1 MDKATRVLTA
11 ALLRPLNLLAPAA
24 GFALTLADA
33 PWWTFPLSLV
43 PYGAMVYLS
52 ALDRNFVRKALGDAE
67 LAQGVDWDKALAGLR
82 EERLRELLLRLRRSE
97 ESLAREVA
105 ASPEGLREVLA
116 QCLQQLRSAARLGVD
131 LARRVENL
139 DTSLQAMNPHTARQ
153 EAVKR
158 RAWAEAARDHGAQSE
173 FREAAA
179 RLDEAAGSAEALLAL
194 RERTLAQLDNV
205 AASLE
210 SAAVRAVR
218 VRVDG
223 GDAAGQGALQEALR
237 VDVETLRDT
246 LGVFEGAEVEIEAP
260 KRAERGGKR

>member
-11 ALLRPLNLLAPAA
+11 ALLRPLNLVAPAA
-24 GFALTLADA
+24 GLALTLVDA

-52 ALDRNFVRKALGDAE
+52 ALDQKFVRKVLDTAE
-67 LAQGVDWDKALAGLR
+67 VTGGVDWDKALAGIKDEHLR
-82 EERLRELLLRLRRSE
+82 ALLGRLKKSE
-97 ESLAREVA
+97 EALAREVSA
-105 ASPEGLREVLA
+105 APSGLSSVLA
-116 QCLQQLRSAARLGVD
+116 QCLQQLRSAAALGVE

-139 DTSLQAMNPHTARQ
+139 DTSLHAMDPAGSRA
-153 EAVKR
+153 EAGKR
-158 RAWAEAARDHGAQSE
+158 RSWAQSARDEGAKSE
-173 FREAAA
+173 FLEAAA
-179 RLDEAAGSAEALLAL
+179 RLDEAAGSAEALLRL

-223 GDAAGQGALQEALR
+223 GEGAGEGALQEALR

-246 LGVFEGAEVEIEAP
+246 LGVFESAEVEAP
-260 KRAERGGKR
+260 RRAARGESR